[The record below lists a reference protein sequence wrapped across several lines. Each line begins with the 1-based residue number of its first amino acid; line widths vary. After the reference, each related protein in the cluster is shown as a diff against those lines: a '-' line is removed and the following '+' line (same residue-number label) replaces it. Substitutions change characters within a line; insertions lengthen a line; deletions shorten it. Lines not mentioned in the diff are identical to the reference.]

1 MRRGEVWWA
10 SLGDAALG
18 DPAASAG
25 GTPRPVLVL
34 QADEFNDSALG
45 TTICAVITSNLPLA
59 AAPGNFRLSRRAS
72 GLQRDSVVNVAQL
85 ITVHKRLLTSR
96 IRRLPPQALRGVEA
110 GIRLVLAL

>member
-1 MRRGEVWWA
+1 MRRGELWWT
-10 SLGDAALG
+10 SLGDA
-18 DPAASAG
+18 PASARG
-25 GTPRPVLVL
+25 SSRPVLVV

-45 TTICAVITSNLPLA
+45 SAICAVISSNLHLA

-72 GLQRDSVVNVAQL
+72 GLKRDAVVNVAQL

-96 IRRLPPQALRGVEA
+96 IGRLPPQAVRGVEA